1 MAAGKVITLALNQ
14 APRLAVNIAGKLKGL
29 LGPKMYSRMGGL
41 RGLQQVGQ
49 EALYSGGASAGFTA
63 AGQLMSGE
71 GLDIPEILTYG
82 LADTV
87 TGGLA
92 TGGVRALRGTKGLK
106 KGIVRD
112 KTGKAKEVITT
123 PKELIRSRA
132 EIPANVAASAITP
145 MGVASVLNKEGTRNP
160 LDTRQDGPYVD
171 AGQIEQIDQQNLQ
184 RMLINHGGLAGRY
197 MPGTMFQG
205 MGIQQ
210 PETMMQ
216 QYLNDQGPQVSM
228 DPRAMAAIVGL

>member
-1 MAAGKVITLALNQ
+1 MAAGKVVSLALNQ

-29 LGPKMYSRMGGL
+29 LGPKMYSKMGGL

-71 GLDIPEILTYG
+71 GLDIPEILAYG

-106 KGIVRD
+106 KGVVRD
-112 KTGKAKEVITT
+112 KTGKTKEVITT
-123 PKELIRSRA
+123 PKELIRSRG
-132 EIPANVAASAITP
+132 EVPANVAASVITP
-145 MGVASVLNKEGTRNP
+145 MGVASVLGEKQQPQQSTQ
-160 LDTRQDGPYVD
+160 T
-171 AGQIEQIDQQNLQ
+171 EQVDQQQIQ
-184 RMLINHGGLAGRY
+184 RMLLNEGLLAGQY

-205 MGIQQ
+205 MGVQ
-210 PETMMQ
+210 PPQTLMQ
-216 QYLNDQGPQVSM
+216 QYLNDQGPQIGM
-228 DPRAMAAIVGL
+228 DPRAMASIVGL

>member
-1 MAAGKVITLALNQ
+1 MAVGKVIGLTLNQ

-29 LGPKMYSRMGGL
+29 LGPKMYSKMGGL

-71 GLDIPEILTYG
+71 GLDIPEILAYG

-92 TGGVRALRGTKGLK
+92 VGGVKALRGTKGLR
-106 KGIVRD
+106 KGKITD
-112 KTGKAKEVITT
+112 KTGKTKEVNIT
-123 PKELIRSRA
+123 PKELLRSRA
-132 EIPANVAASAITP
+132 ELPANIAASIATP
-145 MGVASVLNKEGTRNP
+145 AVVASVLQKDVQGNP
-160 LDTRQDGPYVD
+160 VYPAATTDVEQT
-171 AGQIEQIDQQNLQ
+171 AQIEQQNLQ
-184 RMLINHGGLAGRY
+184 RMLVNQNLLAGQY

-205 MGIQQ
+205 LGVQR
-210 PETMMQ
+210 PETLMQ
-216 QYLNDQGPQVSM
+216 QYLNDSGSM
-228 DPRAMAAIVGL
+228 VNMAAMEKDMAAIVGL